1 MADAQPGDCLRIT
14 KRHCRDE
21 ETLKKI
27 MAMGLLPGT
36 ELRLLRRFPAFVF
49 ETGETQFVIDRELA
63 GTIFVEGV
71 QHDKLEA

>member
-1 MADAQPGDCLRIT
+1 
-14 KRHCRDE
+14 
-21 ETLKKI
+21 
-27 MAMGLLPGT
+27 MGLLPGT

-71 QHDKLEA
+71 

>member
-1 MADAQPGDCLRIT
+1 MSTKTLAQGQRGERLRIA
-14 KRHCRDE
+14 KRHCSDE

-63 GTIFVEGV
+63 GAIFVEGV
-71 QHDKLEA
+71 